1 MSRINEQ
8 DAEELM
14 GQDIEGRT
22 QPGEV
27 AVFNPRKT
35 HDLQARA
42 DAAIGYARRVRDWPT
57 LEEAVRVKIDDQAAF
72 VGWWEATVSVRESP
86 GRLGVKS
93 SADRRS
99 ISKDAAERDT
109 GISHQTVSKWRQRLV
124 EPDRYREML
133 YGTAYAKAMAEASG
147 AIAAAW
153 TGDPESYTPARY
165 IEAARAAM
173 GGIDLDPASNA
184 FAQETVRA
192 ARYFDAAA
200 NGLKQAWHWR
210 VFPTRHTSFR

>member
-1 MSRINEQ
+1 
-8 DAEELM
+8 M

-42 DAAIGYARRVRDWPT
+42 DAAIDYARRVMDGPT

-93 SADRRS
+93 KRGTGRS

-109 GISHQTVSKWRQRLV
+109 GISHQTVSKWRQRLA

-147 AIAAAW
+147 TIAAAW
-153 TGDPESYTPARY
+153 TGVTPRATPRRATSRRPALRW
-165 IEAARAAM
+165 AA
-173 GGIDLDPASNA
+173 S
-184 FAQETVRA
+184 T
-192 ARYFDAAA
+192 
-200 NGLKQAWHWR
+200 W
-210 VFPTRHTSFR
+210 TRHRMHSRRRRCALPATSTRPPMD